1 MRRLSAAA
9 AVALGF
15 VALAMAAGPAAAQE
29 LIASYTAQL
38 SERDHFNS
46 NGQRLTVAAA
56 IIRQDRANYHRFGR
70 RDAADQWDPV
80 FADVDARARM
90 EALLNRGTSDSGAIW
105 AIVNG
110 TPLVTVEIWGYAG
123 RIEYVNVVVN

>member
-1 MRRLSAAA
+1 MRSLWAAIALMSAVTAA
-9 AVALGF
+9 
-15 VALAMAAGPAAAQE
+15 PAAAQE
-29 LIASYTAQL
+29 LMATYTALL

-70 RDAADQWDPV
+70 RDPADQWDPI
-80 FADVDARARM
+80 FASTDARARM
-90 EALLNRGTSDSGAIW
+90 EALLNKGSSAPGAIQ

-110 TPLVTVEIWGYAG
+110 TPFVTVEVWGYG
-123 RIEYVNVVVN
+123 GLIDYVDVTVD